1 MERSSAE
8 FVSRVRVRCP
18 CFSWPGPGSK
28 SSNPFSRSPALR
40 RMAGD
45 DTDVETRGLQVR
57 LSLLESRVTLLNR
70 TVRGGN
76 NTELN
81 ARPSLLEDRFALSET
96 RAASLEHA
104 LATALCELNTCR
116 ASLWA
121 AYPYRHVAAQRP
133 CAANG
138 GVLVVHDTHGPIPV
152 VHQLVQVGTEPV
164 IPANAQVPAAPSTPP
179 ASPANTAA
187 RIKNQKVPRPPPDL
201 NAITR
206 ELEAALRERAVGEG
220 VDDPG
225 VPEP

>member
-8 FVSRVRVRCP
+8 FVSCARMRCP
-18 CFSWPGPGSK
+18 CFSWLGPGSELP
-28 SSNPFSRSPALR
+28 NPFSRSPALR

-45 DTDVETRGLQVR
+45 DTDVATRGLEAR
-57 LSLLESRVTLLNR
+57 LSLLESRLTLLNR

-76 NTELN
+76 NTELT

-152 VHQLVQVGTEPV
+152 VHQLVQVGKEPV
-164 IPANAQVPAAPSTPP
+164 IPANDHVPAAPSTPP
-179 ASPANTAA
+179 ASLANTAA

-206 ELEAALRERAVGEG
+206 ELEAALRELAMGEG

>member
-28 SSNPFSRSPALR
+28 SPNPFSRSPALR

-45 DTDVETRGLQVR
+45 DTDVATRGLEAR
-57 LSLLESRVTLLNR
+57 LSLLESRLTLLNR

-138 GVLVVHDTHGPIPV
+138 GVLVVHDTRGPTPV
-152 VHQLVQVGTEPV
+152 VHQLVQVGKEPV
-164 IPANAQVPAAPSTPP
+164 IPAHDQVPAAPSIPQ

-201 NAITR
+201 SVITR
-206 ELEAALRERAVGEG
+206 ELEAALRELASDAG
-220 VDDPG
+220 VDAG

>member
-1 MERSSAE
+1 
-8 FVSRVRVRCP
+8 
-18 CFSWPGPGSK
+18 
-28 SSNPFSRSPALR
+28 
-40 RMAGD
+40 MADD
-45 DTDVETRGLQVR
+45 DTDVETRGLQAR
-57 LSLLESRVTLLNR
+57 LSLLESRIALLNW

-76 NTELN
+76 NTEPN
-81 ARPSLLEDRFALSET
+81 ARLALLEDRFALSET

-104 LATALCELNTCR
+104 LATALCKLNTCR

-138 GVLVVHDTHGPIPV
+138 GVLVVHGTRGPIPV

-187 RIKNQKVPRPPPDL
+187 RIKNQKVPQPPPDL

-206 ELEAALRERAVGEG
+206 ELEAALRELAMGEG
-220 VDDPG
+220 VDGPG
-225 VPEP
+225 VAEP